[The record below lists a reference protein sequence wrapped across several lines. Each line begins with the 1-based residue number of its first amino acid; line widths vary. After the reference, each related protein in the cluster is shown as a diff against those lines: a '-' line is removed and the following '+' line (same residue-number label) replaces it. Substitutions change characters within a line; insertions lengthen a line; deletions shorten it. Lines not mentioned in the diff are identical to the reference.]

1 MTSPGP
7 EYDVVV
13 VGGGAAGLS
22 AARTVMRRGKRAAL
36 VSDGPLGGDCT
47 FTGCVPSK
55 TLIEAA
61 AAGCSATEA
70 FARVHETVARIA
82 ATETA
87 DVLRDEGVD
96 VLEGR
101 GAFGPGGAFEVDGTT
116 VRAAKFV
123 LATGSRPALP
133 PIPGLDLPG
142 VITNEELFEAAD
154 APTSIVILGA
164 GPIGCELAQAL
175 VRLGVRV
182 TLLEMADRVL
192 IAEEPEASEIAA
204 AALRADGV
212 DLRLGHRVTGI
223 AVTGPDGRLGVS
235 TAAGSDVV
243 AEQVLVALGRR
254 PVTEGLGLE
263 HVGVTTDR
271 SGYIETRSDLR
282 TSRRGVWAAGD
293 VTGRLPFTHAADE
306 MGRLAG
312 WNATIPMGRFR
323 FNAEW
328 IPWVTFTDPEVA
340 RVGVS
345 EADAPSSARVA
356 YLPMG
361 ENDRAV
367 TAGETDGFVKLIVGP
382 HPLARH
388 LAGGRVLGAT
398 IVARRAGEM
407 IHEPTL
413 AMRTRMMAGRLAQ
426 TVHAYPS
433 WSVGIQ
439 KAAAQLFFEIEGRR
453 ARRVRTGRDRPQR
466 EETR

>member
-1 MTSPGP
+1 MSAATDG
-7 EYDVVV
+7 YDVVV

-61 AAGCSATEA
+61 AAGCTAEDA
-70 FARVHETVARIA
+70 FARVHQTVARIA
-82 ATETA
+82 ATENA
-87 DVLRDEGVD
+87 DVLRSEGVD
-96 VLEGR
+96 VIEGR
-101 GAFGPGGAFEVDGTT
+101 GRFVPGGGFEVDGTAL
-116 VRAAKFV
+116 RASKFV

-142 VITNEELFEAAD
+142 VITNEELFEATD
-154 APTSIVILGA
+154 VPESIAVLGA

-182 TLLEMADRVL
+182 SLFDMADRVL
-192 IAEEPEASEIAA
+192 SVEEPEASEVAA
-204 AALRADGV
+204 AALKTDGV
-212 DLRLGHRVTGI
+212 DVHLGHQVTSVVAREHGQLRVDT
-223 AVTGPDGRLGVS
+223 DQGVE
-235 TAAGSDVV
+235 VV
-243 AEQVLVALGRR
+243 AEQVLVALGRQ

-263 HVGVTTDR
+263 HIGVSTDER
-271 SGYIETRSDLR
+271 GHIETRSDLR
-282 TSRRGVWAAGD
+282 TSRRGVWAVGD

-340 RVGVS
+340 RVGVR
-345 EADAPSSARVA
+345 EADAPAAARVA

-367 TAGETDGFVKLIVGP
+367 TAAETEGFVKLIVGP
-382 HPLARH
+382 HPLARN
-388 LAGGRVLGAT
+388 LTGGRVLGAT
-398 IVARRAGEM
+398 IVGTRAGEM
-407 IHEPTL
+407 IHEPAL
-413 AMRTRMMAGRLAQ
+413 AMRTRMQAGRLAQ
-426 TVHAYPS
+426 AVHAYPT

-453 ARRVRTGRDRPQR
+453 ARPVRTGTES
-466 EETR
+466 EELR